1 MNWNSFCVFV
11 SGYLLALSISG
22 MDGLTLHITF
32 TFVDDESITSTLSFA
47 VFDYTY
53 TFNGTVH
60 FEFSSQVD
68 FCGLL

>member
-1 MNWNSFCVFV
+1 MNWDSFCVFV
-11 SGYLLALSISG
+11 CGYTSALLGSK

-32 TFVDDESITSTLSFA
+32 TFVNDKRITSTFSFA

-68 FCGLL
+68 FCCLL